1 MNNIKVALRQLSI
14 SDMDSMK
21 YETK

>member
-14 SDMDSMK
+14 STMIKTIMRVR
-21 YETK
+21 